1 MALQFNPG
9 VFDRSGEIEGSAMA
23 KAGAIRAEGQMA
35 KMQGIANGVQAAAGG
50 LSGAY
55 EKVMLQKY
63 EEGQLADMNMGK
75 ISALKQ
81 ILPQYELDPGMIDTL
96 IGDEKSQHV
105 IAAKLGLYEQ
115 HLAQQMKN
123 SYLQNQQMV
132 QQQNAVQRGQITQA
146 NQANAAALRPVPPSQ
161 RRFTLPALGQGINVN
176 GSPAQPATMQ
186 PPPSLP

>member
-23 KAGAIRAEGQMA
+23 KAGAMRAEGQMA
-35 KMQGIANGVQAAAGG
+35 KMQGIAQGVQAAAGG
-50 LSGAY
+50 LSAGF

-63 EEGQLADMNMGK
+63 EEGQLADMNLGK
-75 ISALKQ
+75 VAALRE
-81 ILPQYELDPGMIDTL
+81 IGPQYGLDPGMIDTL

-115 HLAQQMKN
+115 HLGQLQKN
-123 SYLQNQQMV
+123 SYLQNQQVV

-146 NQANAAALRPVPPSQ
+146 NQANAAALRPVPRSSRAAP
-161 RRFTLPALGQGINVN
+161 LPVIAPGINLH
-176 GSPAQPATMQ
+176 GGAGAPAVLQQQP
-186 PPPSLP
+186 LP